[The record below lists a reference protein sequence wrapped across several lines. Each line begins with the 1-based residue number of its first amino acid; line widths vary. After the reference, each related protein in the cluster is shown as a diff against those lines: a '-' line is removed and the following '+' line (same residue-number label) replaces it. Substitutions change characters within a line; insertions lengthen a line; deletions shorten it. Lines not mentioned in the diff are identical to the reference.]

1 MGNSMEDKH
10 TDVGVYEGMIKKKK
24 KERKKENR
32 KIIQMRTRTWIYRW
46 MRSIQTDKLN
56 EQNKGL

>member
-1 MGNSMEDKH
+1 MEDKH

-24 KERKKENR
+24 KKERKKENK

>member
-24 KERKKENR
+24 ERKQKKHTDEN
-32 KIIQMRTRTWIYRW
+32 
-46 MRSIQTDKLN
+46 
-56 EQNKGL
+56 